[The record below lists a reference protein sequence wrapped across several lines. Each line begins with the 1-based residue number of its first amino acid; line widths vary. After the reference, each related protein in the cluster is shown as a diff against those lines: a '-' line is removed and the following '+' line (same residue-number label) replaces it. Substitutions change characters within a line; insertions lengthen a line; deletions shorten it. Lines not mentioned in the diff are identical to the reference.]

1 MRKFRYIEPG
11 HGDDSLSNHEINELD
26 MDFDIKVNGFYALM
40 PVTKYEFGLLVSS
53 SNRDW
58 TREDERLPVDEPGA
72 EKQWKLADDPIMLS
86 DEVIKF
92 IKAEIKDELDRRGF
106 ENGEY

>member
-1 MRKFRYIEPG
+1 MRKFRYIESG
-11 HGDDSLSNHEINELD
+11 HGDDSLSNHETNELD
-26 MDFDIKVNGFYALM
+26 VDFDIQVDGYYALM

-58 TREDERLPVDEPGA
+58 AREDEGLPVDEPGV
-72 EKQWKLADDPIMLS
+72 EKQWKPADDPIMLS
-86 DEVIKF
+86 DEVVKF

-106 ENGEY
+106 EDSEY

>member
-1 MRKFRYIEPG
+1 MRKFRYIESG
-11 HGDDSLSNHEINELD
+11 HGCDSLCNHEINKLD
-26 MDFDIKVNGFYALM
+26 VDFDIKVDGFYALM

-58 TREDERLPVDEPGA
+58 TKEDEVLPVDDPSA

-86 DEVIKF
+86 DEVVKF

-106 ENGEY
+106 EDSEY